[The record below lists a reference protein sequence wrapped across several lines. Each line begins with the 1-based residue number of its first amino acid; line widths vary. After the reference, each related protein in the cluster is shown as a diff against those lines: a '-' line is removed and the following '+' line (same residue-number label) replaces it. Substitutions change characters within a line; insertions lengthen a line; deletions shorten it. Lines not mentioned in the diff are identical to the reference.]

1 MKFDITKLPLG
12 EALIGFV
19 LAAVVLTFVLAFAFP
34 TESGLGDKTVA
45 GSPTPGATPTPAETP
60 GGTPAG
66 GLAVS
71 MKDNIFEPAALTVK
85 AAASVTFDL
94 KNEGV
99 AIHNMRIAGPDGSYN
114 TDDDAVS
121 DPQLVNAGEAATLAW
136 TAPAQPGEMK
146 FQCDF
151 HVSVGMVGTITVE

>member
-1 MKFDITKLPLG
+1 MSAAKGSGRTAEIPRSRSLG
-12 EALIGFV
+12 E
-19 LAAVVLTFVLAFAFP
+19 LAARN
-34 TESGLGDKTVA
+34 DKA
-45 GSPTPGATPTPAETP
+45 
-60 GGTPAG
+60 
-66 GLAVS
+66 
-71 MKDNIFEPAALTVK
+71 VK